1 MKAFCPKCKRHLLP
15 PALLRLNGRM
25 FGHGF
30 QAWAV
35 YQRIVLRLPYRVI
48 TAVMEDLF
56 GERTSEASP

>member
-1 MKAFCPKCKRHLLP
+1 MGMKAFCPKCKRHLLP
-15 PALLRLNGRM
+15 PALHRLNGGM

-48 TAVMEDLF
+48 TAVMEDLLD
-56 GERTSEASP
+56 RKSVV